1 MKILLVEDEVS
12 LCENI
17 ESILKTEGYEVL
29 CAHDGEEGLYY
40 IENNSCDLVVLDWM
54 LPELDGL
61 SLLQNIRRR
70 CISTP
75 VLMLSA
81 LGQVEHR
88 ISGLDA
94 GADDY
99 LAKPFEMGE
108 LLARVRALVRRP
120 AVIEA
125 SNTLHYADLAL
136 ESHSRKLTGPK
147 TSVHLTGREAAMLAL
162 FLRSSGGVITR
173 QTLFSRV
180 WGPDS
185 DTNESNIAT
194 YIHFLRRRLIA
205 VGSRLQF
212 QNHRG
217 VGFSLP
223 NPHV

>member
-1 MKILLVEDEVS
+1 MKILLVEDDVS

-29 CAHDGEEGLYY
+29 CTHDGDEGLYY
-40 IENNSCDLVVLDWM
+40 IENNSCDLVILDWM

-61 SLLQNIRRR
+61 SLLQSMRRR
-70 CISTP
+70 RIPTP

-81 LGQVEHR
+81 LGQVENR
-88 ISGLDA
+88 INGLDA

-99 LAKPFEMGE
+99 LTKPFEMGE

-125 SNTLHYADLAL
+125 SDTLLYADLTL

-147 TSVHLTGREAAMLAL
+147 ACVHLSGREAAMLAL
-162 FLRSSGGVITR
+162 FMRSSGDVLTKH
-173 QTLFSRV
+173 TLFGRV

-194 YIHFLRRRLIA
+194 YIHFLRRRLVA
-205 VGSRLQF
+205 VGSCLQF
-212 QNHRG
+212 RNHRG

-223 NPHV
+223 KPQR